1 MEPMLKTVD
10 RYIFKELAPPFVL
23 AVGVLTFFLVIDR
36 VYQLTDLV
44 ITKSVPFH
52 LVLGLL
58 VFMMPAFLALTLPMA
73 LLVSVLIVSGRL
85 AADMEI
91 AAFKASGV
99 SPLRIFR
106 PFVVATLAV
115 TAGVALITLVVTPA
129 ASGAFQNQLFRI
141 LQTKATT
148 GIKERIFTASFG
160 QMVIYVEDIS
170 ASQVALRGLLVS
182 DERDRKLSR
191 VIVAKEGRL
200 FTDTVRRR
208 VTMRFIDGSVSETDA
223 TDPARFR
230 FTSFSLYDLNLPL
243 ENPQSTAQRIEKP
256 EKEMTLEQL
265 RATIVDL
272 ERQGQIVVPFRVEIQ
287 KRFTLPVAALVFVLV
302 GFPLGIR
309 THRGGRTLALGS
321 SLVIVVCYY
330 VMHTFLEGLAL
341 RQRLPVPV
349 AMWLPNVIFG
359 AVGLVLLYGAAVGGL
374 PISVTHLLWR
384 VRAGLPRVVRGLI
397 PRRAPVERVHPT
409 GGRPRGPRASTYLID
424 RYLVRE
430 YLTFIGIG
438 LAVGAVLIL
447 VVDLLQYL
455 DRFLRTKPP
464 LLSILQHLL
473 FRLPGSLY
481 EGLPIVV
488 LISTVFLFVSLTQQ
502 RELDAMKAAGISLYR
517 ASLPILLVALAISLG
532 SVVIQETVLPLVN
545 AKAEEIDRVK
555 IRGNQ
560 PRHLQQQTQIWY
572 RSSDTRFMRMELL
585 DPIERSLDG
594 LLVVGVGPGFR
605 LVDRLDARKA
615 RWTGEAWLLTD
626 GVHRQISPT
635 SHVTAD
641 AFRERV
647 VGMPEQLNDLVQVQ
661 QPPETMSFLQLR
673 TYVTRLAESG
683 HSVGKYLVDLYR
695 KLSFPLIHVI
705 LALVAIPFALSS
717 PRTGGRAVG
726 VGVAILISVSYWL
739 VHSIAIAF
747 AKADLLPPLLG
758 AWTANIIFAGLGTAL
773 FLRART

>member
-1 MEPMLKTVD
+1 MLKTLD
-10 RYIFKELAPPFVL
+10 RYIFTELAPPFVL

-58 VFMMPAFLALTLPMA
+58 VFMMPAFLGLTLPMA

-99 SPLRIFR
+99 SPLRLFR
-106 PFVVATLAV
+106 PFAVAALAV
-115 TAGVALITLVVTPA
+115 SAAVALITLVVSPA
-129 ASGAFQNQLFRI
+129 ASGAFQTQLFRI

-191 VIVAKEGRL
+191 VIVAREGRL
-200 FTDTVRRR
+200 FTDTARRR

-265 RATIVDL
+265 HATIADL
-272 ERQGQIVVPFRVEIQ
+272 ERQGQIVAPFRVEVQ

-330 VMHTFLEGLAL
+330 VMHTFLEGVAL

-349 AMWLPNVIFG
+349 AMWLPNAIFG
-359 AVGLVLLYGAAVGGL
+359 AAGLMLLYGAVGGL
-374 PISVTHLLWR
+374 PISVTRLLWR
-384 VRAGLPRVVRGLI
+384 FRAGLPRVVRGLI
-397 PRRAPVERVHPT
+397 PRRHPVERARPAS
-409 GGRPRGPRASTYLID
+409 GRPRGPRASTYLID

-430 YLTFIGIG
+430 YLTFIGTG

-464 LLSILQHLL
+464 LLSIFQHLL

-532 SVVIQETVLPLVN
+532 SVVIQETLLPLVN

-555 IRGNQ
+555 IRGHQ

-615 RWTGEAWLLTD
+615 RWTGEAWQLTD
-626 GVHRQISPT
+626 GVYRQISPT
-635 SHVTAD
+635 SHVTTD
-641 AFRERV
+641 AFPERE

-705 LALVAIPFALSS
+705 MALVAIPFALSS

-726 VGVAILISVSYWL
+726 VGVAILISVGYWL
-739 VHSIAIAF
+739 VHSVAIAL

-758 AWTANIIFAGLGTAL
+758 AWTANIVFAGLGTAL